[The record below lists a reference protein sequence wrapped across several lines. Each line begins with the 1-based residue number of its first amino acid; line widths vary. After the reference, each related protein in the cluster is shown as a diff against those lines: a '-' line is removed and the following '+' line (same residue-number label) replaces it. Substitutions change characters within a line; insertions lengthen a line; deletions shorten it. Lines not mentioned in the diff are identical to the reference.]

1 MNNGK
6 VDWEGNF
13 VAVVTPFSESGE
25 IDEAAFRDNIA
36 LLLDEGAEGIIVSG
50 CTGEAW
56 ALSPEERL
64 RLFELGVDTAAGA
77 VPVVAGTGGIATQD
91 VIALSERARDVGC
104 QGVMVLP
111 PYYCRPGDAE
121 LLAHYTA
128 ISDAARIPTLLYNI
142 PKRTGVDLTP
152 DLLQRLVQVEHVV
165 AIKESGDR
173 FTRVETLVQRFGDQ
187 IQVFT
192 GHSAE
197 RGVAAVV
204 TGASGWV
211 SSLESQIMGREA
223 VQMYDVVKDGDIKG
237 AMKLQSR
244 TLALDQGARSIG
256 TFPANL
262 KAAMNLLGRPGGY
275 PRSPLLPLAEAQTTR
290 LAKLL
295 EGLGLP
301 VAAATAGTPT
311 PGI

>member
-1 MNNGK
+1 MNDGK

-13 VAVVTPFSESGE
+13 VAVVTPFSEAGE
-25 IDEAAFRDNIA
+25 IDEAAFRQNIT

-56 ALSPEERL
+56 ALSPGERL
-64 RLFELGVDTAAGA
+64 RLFELGVDTVAGRA
-77 VPVVAGTGGIATQD
+77 PVVAGTGGIATQD
-91 VIALSERARDVGC
+91 VIVLSERARDVGC
-104 QGVMVLP
+104 QGIMVLP

-128 ISDAARIPTLLYNI
+128 ISDAAKTPILLYNI

-152 DLLQRLVQVEHVV
+152 DLLEELVQVEQVV

-187 IQVFT
+187 LQILT

-204 TGASGWV
+204 MGAQGWV

-223 VQMYDVVKDGDIKG
+223 VEMYDVVKDGDIKG
-237 AMKLQSR
+237 AMKLQLR
-244 TLALDQGARSIG
+244 TLALDQGARLIG

-275 PRSPLLPLAEAQTTR
+275 PRSPLLPLVEGQVDR
-290 LAKLL
+290 MIKLL

-301 VAAATAGTPT
+301 IAAATVGAPN